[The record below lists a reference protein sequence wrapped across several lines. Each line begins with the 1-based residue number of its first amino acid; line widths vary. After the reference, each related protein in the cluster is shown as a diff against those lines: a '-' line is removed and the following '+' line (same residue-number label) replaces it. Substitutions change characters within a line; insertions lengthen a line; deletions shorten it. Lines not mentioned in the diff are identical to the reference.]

1 MTLTAP
7 AHITGSLKDGIKPNA
22 KALRVVRDD
31 WIAAAVQSGHEAHEI
46 ATALGTS
53 RHTASRLVSAAR
65 YRLSIAA
72 PVQAPVVLKK
82 APIGISLHRAPW
94 EVTTDHDPRH
104 ETTPRFSLVRVMPEV
119 SRIDAVIETIRAE
132 AGRAQA

>member
-7 AHITGSLKDGIKPNA
+7 KHITGSLRSCPKP
-22 KALRVVRDD
+22 LLVERDD
-31 WIAAAVQSGHEAHEI
+31 WVASAVQSGHEVHEI
-46 ATALGTS
+46 AAALGTS
-53 RHTASRLVSAAR
+53 RHTAVRLVRAAS

-72 PVQAPVVLKK
+72 PVQAPAPAKK

-94 EVTTDHDPRH
+94 EVATGHDPRH
-104 ETTPRFSLVRVMPEV
+104 ETTPRFSLVRVTPEA
-119 SRIDAVIETIRAE
+119 SRIDAVIAAIRAE